1 MCFIAC
7 DNDWPMGEFNFSCH
21 WRDKTLIFERKKT
34 MISFVHKQTSDALQ
48 YPKKAFL
55 FISVFFSA
63 ALLLISYI
71 FCHWFLISLLHAKVK
86 VYFQANLQEKSYPN
100 VKLSIKDSYSLL
112 KQKVSVA
119 PSLSSNLHCLIMIL
133 FKEAQEVKK
142 SQPRRRGG
150 GRCTQH
156 NAQYALF
163 RMTNIL

>member
-1 MCFIAC
+1 MILTDPWESSTFLVIE
-7 DNDWPMGEFNFSCH
+7 GIKHSSL
-21 WRDKTLIFERKKT
+21 RERKQWFPLYINKLL
-34 MISFVHKQTSDALQ
+34 MPFNI
-48 YPKKAFL
+48 PKKL
-55 FISVFFSA
+55 FFSSQYSF
-63 ALLLISYI
+63 LLLFYLSHI